1 MNELAVRA
9 AGRSRLASA
18 ETLTV
23 GRSDI
28 GRAINSRRMRC
39 AAREREVVREL
50 YLQTRCQLQALAAAL
65 ELEGLE

>member
-1 MNELAVRA
+1 MNEVAVRA

-28 GRAINSRRMRC
+28 GRAINSRRTRLEAGVPVPRC
-39 AAREREVVREL
+39 AALKREVVRESM
-50 YLQTRCQLQALAAAL
+50 CKPAVS
-65 ELEGLE
+65 